1 MGNRNKNKTK
11 LNKEYP
17 IVGKILV
24 SAIKSVSKFFFVRCD
39 ARNIRCKVQNA
50 LRHNRQHIE
59 EIEDQLNN
67 LGLRMDD
74 YAKYIASNYNRI
86 CLGNK
91 PCSLV
96 LVVKNDGLNH
106 MAAICLTYYAEEDFW
121 MITSTRAIRSK
132 DLDKMTIV
140 WERK

>member
-96 LVVKNDGLNH
+96 LVVL
-106 MAAICLTYYAEEDFW
+106 LRRREF
-121 MITSTRAIRSK
+121 
-132 DLDKMTIV
+132 LDDNFN
-140 WERK
+140 